1 MKTKTHWKSTKKLW
15 NKIRYLTTWITN
27 NSEDYDEKYT
37 KIKFNS
43 DDDVPLN
50 KRVKFYN
57 MVIAVGIVFHESNK
71 YYSEVFLDECL
82 YKL

>member
-15 NKIRYLTTWITN
+15 NKIRYLISWITN
-27 NSEDYDEKYT
+27 NSEDYDEKYM

-43 DDDVPLN
+43 DDDLPLN

-57 MVIAVGIVFHESNK
+57 MVIAVRIVFHESNK
-71 YYSEVFLDECL
+71 YYSDVFLNECL